1 MIQPRLLIK
10 RLAIPL
16 ILAFLIACGESGS
29 DYDPLGPDRDCGD
42 FETEAEAQA
51 FYEAAGGPEKDPHRL
66 DRDKDGKACESLP

>member
-1 MIQPRLLIK
+1 MIK

-16 ILAFLIACGESGS
+16 ILALLIACGESGPV
-29 DYDPLGPDRDCGD
+29 YDSLGPDQDCGD